1 MIAAGEKAIK
11 EFTEKQFHVTFPLT
25 QKEVV
30 SGENAHPFFKKVR
43 ADLGVFATPK
53 WNFYKYLVSP
63 EGRLVGW
70 WSSSLALM
78 ADALET
84 PLEEM
89 ADALQSL
96 GHEYSDRSAGVELR
110 EMAGGWV
117 FMTTLEQNEW
127 VTRMLRGKRKAR
139 LSRAALETLA
149 IIAYKQPVTKS
160 EVEAIRGVDSS
171 GTLATLLER
180 SLVTIKGRSTVVGR
194 PLLYGSTPEFL
205 NYFGLR
211 DLNELPRP
219 EELRALVAARE
230 PEQMEMLELDA
241 DGMPLALVAAAN
253 ALAVAE
259 GEAAAAD
266 SHIEDEVALLAHAG
280 GDDEDDDDEAELEDD
295 ADEFEDDDEE
305 DEVDEDEDEDEDAEE
320 EDEDGAIDDLDDD
333 TEEIEDDEPV
343 LDESGVEQHAMLVS
357 GDATAE
363 SDAEDSDDDDEL
375 DDDEDDEF
383 EDDDNDDE
391 DDDDADDGDDDDPPT
406 ARLSERDGR

>member
-1 MIAAGEKAIK
+1 MPPQNLRSAVEALL
-11 EFTEKQFHVTFPLT
+11 FSSDQPL
-25 QKEVV
+25 
-30 SGENAHPFFKKVR
+30 P
-43 ADLGVFATPK
+43 
-53 WNFYKYLVSP
+53 
-63 EGRLVGW
+63 
-70 WSSSLALM
+70 LALL
-78 ADALET
+78 ADALDSDTEAVT
-84 PLEEM
+84 EALEG
-89 ADALQSL
+89 L
-96 GHEYSDRSAGVELR
+96 GNEYRARTAGVEIR
-110 EMAGGWV
+110 EMAGGWIV
-117 FMTTLEQNEW
+117 TSTSDQHEW
-127 VTRMLRGKRKAR
+127 VSRMMRGKRKMR

-280 GDDEDDDDEAELEDD
+280 GDDEDEDDDEAELEDD
-295 ADEFEDDDEE
+295 ADDADEFEDDDEE
-305 DEVDEDEDEDEDAEE
+305 AEVDEDEDAEE

-383 EDDDNDDE
+383 EDDDDDDE